1 MNTHSH
7 GGLECPN
14 CGHAGADNLV
24 VNTRRAVAG
33 GKISQYR
40 RRACSSCNFRWNT
53 LEVSATMF
61 KYDVLWE
68 KME

>member
-1 MNTHSH
+1 MSVHSH

-14 CGHAGADNLV
+14 CGNEGASNLIV
-24 VNTRRAVAG
+24 DSRKATID
-33 GKISQYR
+33 GKMSQYR
-40 RRACSSCNFRWNT
+40 RRQCGSCNFRWNT

-68 KME
+68 K